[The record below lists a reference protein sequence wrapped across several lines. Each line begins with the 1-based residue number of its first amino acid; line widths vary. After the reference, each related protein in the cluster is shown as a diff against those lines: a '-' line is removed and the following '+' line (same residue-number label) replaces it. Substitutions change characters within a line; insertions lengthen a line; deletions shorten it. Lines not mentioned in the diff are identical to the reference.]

1 MFQGRYTHSID
12 DKGRMSI
19 PADFR
24 AQLQGKGKE
33 KAKAPTLTVQPDC
46 LALYP
51 ASDWQSVAEGLNEAP
66 AIDPDAQAVKRFLL
80 SNAHEC
86 PIDKPGRITVPQ
98 HLRDYA
104 GLEREVT
111 VAGVGSHIEL
121 WNKSRYEA
129 EMAKVRV
136 NFAQISR
143 AVAPSQQN

>member
-1 MFQGRYTHSID
+1 MFQGHFSHTID
-12 DKGRMSI
+12 GKGRLSI

-24 AQLQGKGKE
+24 VLIQGKGKT
-33 KAKAPTLTVQPDC
+33 KAKTPTLSVLPDC

-51 ASDWQSVAEGLNEAP
+51 ADHWEQMADQFNDAR
-66 AIDPDAQAVKRFLL
+66 AIDPEAQALKRFVL
-80 SNAHEC
+80 SNAYLC

-98 HLRDYA
+98 DMRDYA

-121 WNKSRYEA
+121 WNKSRYEM

-136 NFAQISR
+136 NFDRLSLS
-143 AVAPSQQN
+143 VARSQQN